1 MNPAAK
7 LSEDYVVSGV
17 DPGCKPGVYRAMS
30 KIFTLTTMKHAGVLR
45 TFTYLLQDKYI
56 VRRKDLRFRDLE
68 SFPTN

>member
-30 KIFTLTTMKHAGVLR
+30 KIFTLETMKHAGVLR
-45 TFTYLLQDKYI
+45 TFTYLLQDK
-56 VRRKDLRFRDLE
+56 
-68 SFPTN
+68 